1 MIFKRRSKSRRI
13 ERMKC
18 RITELESIIC
28 PNGSHDFT
36 VIDKIPICIGG
47 IMADGYYYKR
57 VLECDKCKTIRRDQN
72 YTDNWFKFDGSIGKP
87 FKYKAKDGVCLK

>member
-1 MIFKRRSKSRRI
+1 MIFNSKRVVNM
-13 ERMKC
+13 ER

-28 PNGSHDFT
+28 PNSSHDFT
-36 VIDKIPICIGG
+36 VIDKIPIYVDD
-47 IMADGYYYKR
+47 IMADTSYYKR

-72 YTDNWFKFDGSIGKP
+72 YSDNWFSGIATSRP